1 MTLAETGI
9 HASLSGFRNNAIE
22 HKDTHATKTQ
32 LGAAGQW
39 IGLMRSQSFF
49 IQPGAVDTAQVEYL
63 IAIRGPPDGDVPPGK
78 SQAVPP
84 KWSKIK
90 QIL

>member
-1 MTLAETGI
+1 MALAEPGF
-9 HASLSGFRNNAIE
+9 HGSLSGFCNNAIE
-22 HKDTHATKTQ
+22 HKDTHSTKTQ

-49 IQPGAVDTAQVEYL
+49 IQPGAVDTAQVEDL
-63 IAIRGPPDGDVPPGK
+63 IAIRDPPDGDVPPGK
-78 SQAVPP
+78 SKTVPP